1 MRHYYSADAIRA
13 AEAPLLASLPEGAL
27 MRRAAFGLATAIAR
41 ELALLTG
48 GVAGRRIC
56 AVVGSGDNGGDAL
69 WAATFL
75 RRRGAAAAAV
85 LLNPDRTHKAAL
97 AAFTR
102 AGGAVVQSIPA
113 ATDLVIDGVVGI
125 SGSGPLRPNA
135 AEVFAGVAAPVVA
148 VDIPSGID
156 VQTGAAEEP
165 HVHAALTV
173 TFGGLKPVHALG
185 DCGRVE
191 LVDIGLDL
199 PPSDMLGFEAADV
212 VARWP
217 VPGATDD
224 KYTQGVTGIL
234 AGSATY
240 PGAAILCTGAAVAAT
255 SGMVRYAGSAAA
267 EVVSHWPEV
276 VAAPSV
282 SAAGRVQS
290 WVVGPGL
297 GTDDTGA
304 AALWFA
310 LETDLPVIVDAD
322 GLTILAAHPDLVA
335 NRNAP
340 TVLTPHAGEFARL
353 AGSPP
358 GPDRVDATRRLADQ
372 LGVTVLLKGNVT
384 VIAEPGGPVYLNRAG
399 QSWAATA
406 GSGDVLSGIIGALL
420 AAGLPAGEAAAA
432 AAFVHARAANL
443 SAADPGPHPAPTS
456 ASRILAHVRAA
467 IAISLTEGLAMS
479 RKRTHGPQIA
489 PAYTG
494 RLAMAPVPSLRMPD
508 EAMDPD
514 AAYRFIHD
522 ELMLDGSSRLNLA
535 TFVTTWMDPQAEKLM
550 AETFDKNMIDKDEYP
565 ATAAIEQRCV
575 CMVADLFHAE
585 DLRDDDP
592 ISAVGVSTIGSSE
605 AVMLAGLALKWRWRE
620 KVGKDWQRAHAESGD
635 GLQRA
640 GGVGEVLPLLRRRAA
655 VSADGGGPLRHHAR
669 AGAGQHRRGHH
680 RRGGDPRHH
689 LHRRTG
695 TDRRDLRRAR
705 QAGRRRGTGHPRARR
720 RGQRRLRGA
729 VPASRPGVGLPAA
742 ARGVDQRQRAQVRPD
757 VSGHRIRGVAQQGVP
772 ARRSGLPGQLPGRRH
787 ADLHAQLLPARQP
800 GGRPVLQLPAA
811 RPRRL
816 RAGDALP
823 VADRALAGR
832 PSCGRASI
840 SR

>member
-48 GVAGRRIC
+48 GVVGRRIC

-97 AAFTR
+97 TAFTR
-102 AGGAVVQSIPA
+102 AGGALVQSIPA

-135 AEVFAGVAAPVVA
+135 AEVFAGVTAPVVA

-199 PPSDMLGFEAADV
+199 PPSDMLGLEAADV

-276 VAAPSV
+276 VAAPSA

-297 GTDDTGA
+297 GTDNTGA

-310 LETDLPVIVDAD
+310 LESDLPVIVDAD
-322 GLTILAAHPDLVA
+322 ALTILAAHPDLVV

-358 GPDRVDATRRLADQ
+358 GPDRVGATRRLADQ

-467 IAISLTEGLAMS
+467 IASL
-479 RKRTHGPQIA
+479 
-489 PAYTG
+489 
-494 RLAMAPVPSLRMPD
+494 
-508 EAMDPD
+508 
-514 AAYRFIHD
+514 
-522 ELMLDGSSRLNLA
+522 
-535 TFVTTWMDPQAEKLM
+535 
-550 AETFDKNMIDKDEYP
+550 
-565 ATAAIEQRCV
+565 
-575 CMVADLFHAE
+575 
-585 DLRDDDP
+585 
-592 ISAVGVSTIGSSE
+592 
-605 AVMLAGLALKWRWRE
+605 
-620 KVGKDWQRAHAESGD
+620 
-635 GLQRA
+635 
-640 GGVGEVLPLLRRRAA
+640 
-655 VSADGGGPLRHHAR
+655 
-669 AGAGQHRRGHH
+669 
-680 RRGGDPRHH
+680 
-689 LHRRTG
+689 
-695 TDRRDLRRAR
+695 
-705 QAGRRRGTGHPRARR
+705 
-720 RGQRRLRGA
+720 
-729 VPASRPGVGLPAA
+729 
-742 ARGVDQRQRAQVRPD
+742 
-757 VSGHRIRGVAQQGVP
+757 
-772 ARRSGLPGQLPGRRH
+772 
-787 ADLHAQLLPARQP
+787 
-800 GGRPVLQLPAA
+800 
-811 RPRRL
+811 
-816 RAGDALP
+816 
-823 VADRALAGR
+823 
-832 PSCGRASI
+832 
-840 SR
+840 

>member
-1 MRHYYSADAIRA
+1 MRHYYSADAIRV

-27 MRRAAFGLATAIAR
+27 MRRAAYGLATAIAR
-41 ELALLTG
+41 ELVLRTG

-97 AAFTR
+97 TAFTR
-102 AGGAVVQSIPA
+102 AGGAVVQSVPA

-135 AEVFAGVAAPVVA
+135 AEVFAGVTAPVVA

-156 VQTGAAEEP
+156 VQTGAAEGP

-199 PPSDMLGFEAADV
+199 PPSDTLGLYAADV
-212 VARWP
+212 VALWP

-240 PGAAILCTGAAVAAT
+240 PGAAVLCTGAAVAAT

-276 VAAPSV
+276 VAAPSAA
-282 SAAGRVQS
+282 AAGRVQA

-297 GTDDTGA
+297 GADQSGA

-322 GLTILAAHPDLVA
+322 ALTILAAHPGLVA
-335 NRNAP
+335 DRTAP

-358 GPDRVDATRRLADQ
+358 GSDRVGATRKLADQ

-399 QSWAATA
+399 GSWAATA
-406 GSGDVLSGIIGALL
+406 GSGDVLSGIVGALL
-420 AAGLPAGEAAAA
+420 AAGRSAGEAAAA

-467 IAISLTEGLAMS
+467 IASL
-479 RKRTHGPQIA
+479 
-489 PAYTG
+489 
-494 RLAMAPVPSLRMPD
+494 
-508 EAMDPD
+508 
-514 AAYRFIHD
+514 
-522 ELMLDGSSRLNLA
+522 
-535 TFVTTWMDPQAEKLM
+535 
-550 AETFDKNMIDKDEYP
+550 
-565 ATAAIEQRCV
+565 
-575 CMVADLFHAE
+575 
-585 DLRDDDP
+585 
-592 ISAVGVSTIGSSE
+592 
-605 AVMLAGLALKWRWRE
+605 
-620 KVGKDWQRAHAESGD
+620 
-635 GLQRA
+635 
-640 GGVGEVLPLLRRRAA
+640 
-655 VSADGGGPLRHHAR
+655 
-669 AGAGQHRRGHH
+669 
-680 RRGGDPRHH
+680 
-689 LHRRTG
+689 
-695 TDRRDLRRAR
+695 
-705 QAGRRRGTGHPRARR
+705 
-720 RGQRRLRGA
+720 
-729 VPASRPGVGLPAA
+729 
-742 ARGVDQRQRAQVRPD
+742 
-757 VSGHRIRGVAQQGVP
+757 
-772 ARRSGLPGQLPGRRH
+772 
-787 ADLHAQLLPARQP
+787 
-800 GGRPVLQLPAA
+800 
-811 RPRRL
+811 
-816 RAGDALP
+816 
-823 VADRALAGR
+823 
-832 PSCGRASI
+832 
-840 SR
+840 